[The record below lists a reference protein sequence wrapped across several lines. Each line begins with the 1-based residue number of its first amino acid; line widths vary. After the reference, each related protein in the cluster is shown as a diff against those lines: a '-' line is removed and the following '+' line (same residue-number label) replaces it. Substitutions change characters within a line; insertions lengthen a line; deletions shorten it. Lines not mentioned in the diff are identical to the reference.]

1 MTNDFYAVSQL
12 VAEFQDK
19 LKVIVERDGSRH
31 LMDAHIDIHTMGL
44 LEDEL
49 LPVLEQVIASI
60 EYEPSDEEMGGCL
73 RSPWLRCTR
82 LLMLSTWPSTTE
94 QI

>member
-19 LKVIVERDGSRH
+19 LKVIVQRDGSRH

-44 LEDEL
+44 LEEEL

-60 EYEPSDEEMGGCL
+60 EYEPSDEEMLGEPPITMAEMHSAAHAQHMAL
-73 RSPWLRCTR
+73 HN
-82 LLMLSTWPSTTE
+82 
-94 QI
+94 

>member
-60 EYEPSDEEMGGCL
+60 EYEPSDEEMLGGEPPITMAEMHSAAHAQHMAL
-73 RSPWLRCTR
+73 HN
-82 LLMLSTWPSTTE
+82 
-94 QI
+94 

>member
-19 LKVIVERDGSRH
+19 LKVIVQRDGSRH

-60 EYEPSDEEMGGCL
+60 EYEPSDDEMGGEPPISMAEMHSAAHAQHRAL
-73 RSPWLRCTR
+73 HN
-82 LLMLSTWPSTTE
+82 
-94 QI
+94 

>member
-19 LKVIVERDGSRH
+19 LKVVVVRDGSRH
-31 LMDAHIDIHTMGL
+31 LMVAHIDIHTMGL

-60 EYEPSDEEMGGCL
+60 EYEPSDEEMGGEPPITMAEMHSAAHAQHMAL
-73 RSPWLRCTR
+73 HN
-82 LLMLSTWPSTTE
+82 
-94 QI
+94 

>member
-1 MTNDFYAVSQL
+1 MANDFYAVSQL

-49 LPVLEQVIASI
+49 LPLLEQVIASI
-60 EYEPSDEEMGGCL
+60 EYEASDEEMLGEPPITMAEMHSAAHAEHMAL
-73 RSPWLRCTR
+73 HN
-82 LLMLSTWPSTTE
+82 
-94 QI
+94 

>member
-31 LMDAHIDIHTMGL
+31 MMDAPHRHPHDGF
-44 LEDEL
+44 
-49 LPVLEQVIASI
+49 A
-60 EYEPSDEEMGGCL
+60 
-73 RSPWLRCTR
+73 
-82 LLMLSTWPSTTE
+82 
-94 QI
+94 

>member
-31 LMDAHIDIHTMGL
+31 MMDAHIDIHTMGL

-60 EYEPSDEEMGGCL
+60 EYEPSDEEMLGLGEPPITMAEMHSAAHAQHMAL
-73 RSPWLRCTR
+73 HN
-82 LLMLSTWPSTTE
+82 
-94 QI
+94 

>member
-1 MTNDFYAVSQL
+1 MTNDFAAVSTL

-19 LKVIVERDGSRH
+19 LKVLVERDGSRH

-60 EYEPSDEEMGGCL
+60 EYEPSDEEMGGEPPITMAEMHSAAHAQHMAL
-73 RSPWLRCTR
+73 HN
-82 LLMLSTWPSTTE
+82 
-94 QI
+94 

>member
-1 MTNDFYAVSQL
+1 MANDFAAVSTL

-19 LKVIVERDGSRH
+19 LKVIVQRDGSRH

-44 LEDEL
+44 LVDEL

-60 EYEPSDEEMGGCL
+60 EYEPSDEEMGGEPPMTMAEMHSAAHAKHMAL
-73 RSPWLRCTR
+73 HN
-82 LLMLSTWPSTTE
+82 
-94 QI
+94 

>member
-1 MTNDFYAVSQL
+1 MANDFAAVSTL

-19 LKVIVERDGSRH
+19 LKVIVKRDGSRH

-60 EYEPSDEEMGGCL
+60 EYEPSDEEMGGEPPITMAEMHSAAHAQHMAL
-73 RSPWLRCTR
+73 HN
-82 LLMLSTWPSTTE
+82 
-94 QI
+94 

>member
-31 LMDAHIDIHTMGL
+31 MMDAHIDFQHDGF
-44 LEDEL
+44 
-49 LPVLEQVIASI
+49 A
-60 EYEPSDEEMGGCL
+60 
-73 RSPWLRCTR
+73 
-82 LLMLSTWPSTTE
+82 
-94 QI
+94 

>member
-1 MTNDFYAVSQL
+1 MANDFYAAVSTL

-31 LMDAHIDIHTMGL
+31 MMDAHIDFSTMGL

-49 LPVLEQVIASI
+49 LPYWS
-60 EYEPSDEEMGGCL
+60 
-73 RSPWLRCTR
+73 R
-82 LLMLSTWPSTTE
+82 
-94 QI
+94 